1 MATPL
6 DAITVIH
13 RAFRLDMYAIDNAA
27 YKAATGEG
35 NLSTAMDRLRFFSEI
50 LLWHAE
56 AEEEAVFPG
65 MDRVAPLVTR
75 AYSIDHRELD
85 TMTEDLAKMSVAS
98 DTLIA
103 ARATAAL
110 TAHLK
115 IHLDKED
122 AHLYPILR
130 ERILADEQASIVG
143 TMAQKIP
150 PDRMPEVV
158 RWMFPLLG
166 HDDRETMTRV
176 WMALMPEQVF
186 AAIKGLIRDAVAED
200 WAELVHRIPELN

>member
-6 DAITVIH
+6 DAIAVIH
-13 RAFRLDMYAIDNAA
+13 RAFRRDMFAIDNAA
-27 YKAATGEG
+27 YKAAAG
-35 NLSTAMDRLRFFSEI
+35 NGDLSPATDRLPFLGEMLQR
-50 LLWHAE
+50 HAE
-56 AEEEAVFPG
+56 AEEEVVFPV
-65 MDRVAPLVTR
+65 MDRVAPLVAR
-75 AYSIDHRELD
+75 AYSMDHRELD
-85 TMTEDLAKMSVAS
+85 RLVEDLAKMSVAS

-110 TAHLK
+110 TVHLR

-130 ERILADEQASIVG
+130 ERISADEQASIVG
-143 TMAQKIP
+143 AMAQKTP

-166 HDDRETMTRV
+166 HNDRETMTRV
-176 WMALMPEQVF
+176 WMTLMPEQVF
-186 AAIKGLIRDAVAED
+186 TPLKGLIHVAIAED
-200 WAELVHRIPELN
+200 WADLAHRIPELT